1 MQERSVRLN
10 KLWSTAQLLKI
21 DAFHKARIFCR
32 KEKNMEYNAIAKNV
46 KVSPRKVRLVA
57 DSIRDLS
64 VANALTALMVSRKR
78 GSVSLKKVIESA
90 IANAVN
96 NKSAKKDDLKIKTIN
111 ITEGIMYKRYHFAGR
126 GRTRPYTKRTSHIN
140 IVLEDNAERE
150 LPKVV
155 ADVKEKMV
163 TNENKTEANI
173 TENKGGNK

>member
-1 MQERSVRLN
+1 
-10 KLWSTAQLLKI
+10 
-21 DAFHKARIFCR
+21 
-32 KEKNMEYNAIAKNV
+32 MEYNAIAKNV

-64 VANALTALMVSRKR
+64 IASALTSLMVSKKR

-140 IVLEDNAERE
+140 IVLEDNTVRE

-155 ADVKEKMV
+155 ADAKDKMV
-163 TNENKTEANI
+163 ANENTPEIKLSK
-173 TENKGGNK
+173 NKGGNK